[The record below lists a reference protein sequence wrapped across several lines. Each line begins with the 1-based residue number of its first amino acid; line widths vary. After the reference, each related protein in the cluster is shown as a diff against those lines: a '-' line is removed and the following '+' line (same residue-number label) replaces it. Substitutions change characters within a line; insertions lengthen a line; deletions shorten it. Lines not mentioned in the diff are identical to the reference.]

1 MKKKKNETTL
11 TIYLYNNIKYI
22 NYHYTSQIIHRNVW
36 GKMYTIGTVLTSH
49 SESCTTYLLIEGKG
63 QVQYERCKNYK

>member
-1 MKKKKNETTL
+1 M
-11 TIYLYNNIKYI
+11 YG
-22 NYHYTSQIIHRNVW
+22 
-36 GKMYTIGTVLTSH
+36 GKMYTIGAVLTSH